1 MNIDLCYQLKYD
13 FLKTFKNHCETKL
26 WRKHM
31 ISIKNDQTR
40 YFNILQIKEINVKY
54 ADIEKNLIT
63 QRKQAKQ
70 EVASFLDD
78 KVGINLSKLSRQLG
92 RLEAKLSTNHQ
103 VCLYVYLM
111 R

>member
-1 MNIDLCYQLKYD
+1 
-13 FLKTFKNHCETKL
+13 
-26 WRKHM
+26 M

-78 KVGINLSKLSRQLG
+78 KVGINLNKLSRQLG

>member
-1 MNIDLCYQLKYD
+1 
-13 FLKTFKNHCETKL
+13 
-26 WRKHM
+26 M
-31 ISIKNDQTR
+31 ISIKNDQKR

-54 ADIEKNLIT
+54 ADLENNLIT

-78 KVGINLSKLSRQLG
+78 KVGINLNKLSRQLG

>member
-1 MNIDLCYQLKYD
+1 MAKPHD
-13 FLKTFKNHCETKL
+13 FN
-26 WRKHM
+26 
-31 ISIKNDQTR
+31 KNDKKTLLQ
-40 YFNILQIKEINVKY
+40 YLQIKEINVKY
-54 ADIEKNLIT
+54 ADLKKNFIT

-78 KVGINLSKLSRQLG
+78 KVGINLYKLSRQLG

-103 VCLYVYLM
+103 VCLYVYLT